1 MVKFV
6 FKGVRKADGMA
17 QLYIRFKDSSLR
29 RKDNDKRIKVDG
41 VYINPKLWNKT
52 FNRVE
57 PNHPNSDAI
66 NDVVGKYFTKMLD
79 VKNSYHLKQ
88 IDFDTAIRMLSSSES
103 AKSIKEYIRTVFNQY
118 KKAKHTQNCLEA
130 VVTVANHL
138 GLSELLFSDI
148 TELNLVKLKN
158 KLIKEGRSPHTY
170 NTYLRNLLTV
180 CNHAY
185 SKKYIYQDFNFSS
198 DIKAKTPPMPVIKTA
213 SPDDI
218 YRAIDNI
225 EISFKTLRSHTKA
238 IREIEAVGFW
248 LLMFC
253 MRGFYPEDIHSLTS
267 LDLDY
272 DFEREI
278 DSIKKGYYDE
288 KIIGRQY
295 VYMHR
300 RHKSDYPMNMIL
312 FPPIKN
318 LINLLRKLVSITHTH
333 ISFCDF
339 PEFFSSKKEL
349 IKSKAKEDV
358 DFMKI
363 FAITNTNSPKLFSN
377 TWRLY
382 RKRAKG
388 IGLPEFKVARKTFM
402 TIADELGVPDSYGR
416 ALLGQNDPSIS
427 KYYKDMSRPRIVGK
441 LAYYH
446 LSILREFDV
455 INLLNYLC
463 DHLSKLFAKE
473 HKEWF
478 LIHKVNYPQKQVY
491 DEFEKHIMGL
501 LEKRDVRYLRIN

>member
-1 MVKFV
+1 MVRFV
-6 FKGVRKADGMA
+6 FKGIRKTDGLS
-17 QLYIRFKDSSLR
+17 QLYIRFKDGSLL

-57 PNHPNSDAI
+57 PNHPNYNAI
-66 NDVVGKYFTKMLD
+66 NDIVGKYFAKMLD
-79 VKNSYHLKQ
+79 VKNSYLLKQ
-88 IDFDTAIRMLSSSES
+88 IDFDTAVRMLSSNES
-103 AKSIKEYIRTVFNQY
+103 AKSIKEYIRTIFSEY
-118 KKAKHTQNCLEA
+118 KNAKHIQNCLDT
-130 VVTVANHL
+130 VITVANHL
-138 GLSELLFSDI
+138 ELTELLFSDI
-148 TELNLVKLKN
+148 NELNLIKLKN
-158 KLIKEGRSPHTY
+158 KLLNEGRSPHTY

-185 SKKYIYQDFNFSS
+185 SKKYIYQDFNFTS
-198 DIKAKTPPMPVIKTA
+198 DIKAKTPPMPVIKSA

-225 EISFKTLRSHTKA
+225 EISFRTQRSHSKA
-238 IREIEAVGFW
+238 LREIEAVAFW

-253 MRGFYPEDIHSLTS
+253 MRGFYPEDIHTLTS
-267 LDLDY
+267 TDLDY

-278 DSIKKGYYDE
+278 DSVKKGYYDE
-288 KIIGRQY
+288 KIIGREY

-318 LINLLRKLVSITHTH
+318 LIGLLRKLVSITHTH

-339 PEFFSSKKEL
+339 PDFLISKTEFIKTKE
-349 IKSKAKEDV
+349 KQDV

-388 IGLPEFKVARKTFM
+388 IRLPEFKVARKTFM
-402 TIADELGVPDSYGR
+402 TIADELGIPDSYGR

-427 KYYKDMSRPRIVGK
+427 KHYKDMSRPRIVGK

-446 LSILREFDV
+446 LSVLREFDT

-463 DHLSKLFAKE
+463 DHLSKLFAPE
-473 HKEWF
+473 HKDWF
-478 LIHKVNYPQKQVY
+478 LMHKVVY
-491 DEFEKHIMGL
+491 SQEMVYHEFEKHILEL
-501 LEKRDVRYLRIN
+501 LEKRDINILSL